1 MPNMTLA
8 IPKDLK
14 KQMDSHPEFNWSEIA
29 RQAFRRSISE
39 IDTLRHL
46 LRNSELTEE
55 DALEL
60 VRKVSKGMAKRYRE
74 KFGR

>member
-1 MPNMTLA
+1 MPNMTLS
-8 IPKDLK
+8 IPNDLK
-14 KQMDSHPEFNWSEIA
+14 KEMDAHPEFNWSEVA

-55 DALEL
+55 DALL
-60 VRKVSKGMAKRYRE
+60 LGRKVKAGIAKRY
-74 KFGR
+74 KQTDY